1 MSEITLTINGK
12 EATGQQGDTILAV
25 CERAGIDLPTLCH
38 LKGVHDIGTC
48 RMCIVELADSRV
60 VTACTTPAEPGMA
73 VTTESDRLTAIRRS
87 TLELLFAERNHYC
100 MFCAASGDC
109 ELQDLAYRLGMDHV
123 RYPSL
128 FPRMEADT
136 SHEHKVFDQNRC
148 ILCRR
153 CLRACSELVANHT
166 LGIRERGIGS
176 ILTVD
181 GSEAFA
187 DSTCVSCGT
196 CVQVCPTGALFDKR
210 SAYRGRKED
219 CTLVSSTCPECSLGC
234 QVELVAR
241 SGQVLRVDAT
251 VSPEDGT
258 GLLCKKGRY
267 ESLGD
272 ARERVRTPLA
282 RENGALQ
289 PVSWDEAIA
298 LAREGLAKALETHG
312 ASSVLGVASARLNTE
327 ALAALR
333 SYAETA
339 LAPTNAVA
347 LGAQGI
353 FDRTPD
359 ATMPD
364 ILAADLI
371 ILAGE
376 NATADHEVA
385 GFLVNRAVEQND
397 TPLVLIGT
405 ATKRLV
411 RRARVHLPVE
421 GAALAEALRTLGQA
435 GNPAAPLL
443 TAAQRPLFLLCPP
456 ASEIVLKDVAA
467 GAEAGWP
474 RVLRLGEKANS
485 RGAAAAGLPAN
496 GVDWRAAKAILCL
509 AGDDPG
515 LSLEALGR
523 MDGQLFLVVHSAYRT
538 PLTERADVVLPAPA
552 WFEKNGT
559 MINAQGQEVHLRAA
573 IEPPPGARDESEVLM
588 ALSS

>member
-153 CLRACSELVANHT
+153 CLRACNELVANHT
-166 LGIRERGIGS
+166 LGIRDRGIHSMLS
-176 ILTVD
+176 ID
-181 GSEAFA
+181 GGEPFA
-187 DSTCVSCGT
+187 DSTCASC
-196 CVQVCPTGALFDKR
+196 
-210 SAYRGRKED
+210 
-219 CTLVSSTCPECSLGC
+219 
-234 QVELVAR
+234 
-241 SGQVLRVDAT
+241 
-251 VSPEDGT
+251 
-258 GLLCKKGRY
+258 
-267 ESLGD
+267 
-272 ARERVRTPLA
+272 
-282 RENGALQ
+282 
-289 PVSWDEAIA
+289 
-298 LAREGLAKALETHG
+298 
-312 ASSVLGVASARLNTE
+312 
-327 ALAALR
+327 
-333 SYAETA
+333 
-339 LAPTNAVA
+339 
-347 LGAQGI
+347 
-353 FDRTPD
+353 
-359 ATMPD
+359 
-364 ILAADLI
+364 
-371 ILAGE
+371 
-376 NATADHEVA
+376 
-385 GFLVNRAVEQND
+385 
-397 TPLVLIGT
+397 
-405 ATKRLV
+405 
-411 RRARVHLPVE
+411 
-421 GAALAEALRTLGQA
+421 
-435 GNPAAPLL
+435 
-443 TAAQRPLFLLCPP
+443 
-456 ASEIVLKDVAA
+456 
-467 GAEAGWP
+467 
-474 RVLRLGEKANS
+474 EKANS

-538 PLTERADVVLPAPA
+538 LLTERADVVLPAPA